1 MPINKFYAVLAVLLI
16 AAPMAAFIPMQR
28 PYSTSSNLE
37 AGIIISSTGNVSQ
50 GNDQNYV
57 AYASGA
63 YSGIIASE
71 LGGLGVKYTSAGG
84 LINIYPDQAQF
95 PYISDILKSA
105 SRDYGIHYALV
116 NRSVTSTPYDTVS
129 QVAPD
134 LVIPYA
140 FVPSQIASAYNFT
153 WEYRSGYTG
162 SGITIGIVDAYGDPN
177 LAYDLRAF
185 DELTGLPPANLSV
198 VYPEGQPGNGTYN
211 ASWALET
218 ATDVEWAHA
227 MAPNATIL
235 LYIAPSAI
243 TQMLQFAVSDMINS
257 SSANIISLSW
267 GNPEVQLTQHEVG
280 VYSQIYREAYLRG
293 ITVVAATGD
302 FGSDYYGANGTGVP
316 TVNFPSSDPYVT
328 AVGGTTLSLFDGKYS
343 QTAWGGKY
351 EGQSFG
357 SGGGYSKFFSRPYWQ
372 SAPGFNST
380 GRGTPDVSLDADQ
393 YTGMIVVV
401 RGKQYEAGG
410 TSIATPIWAA
420 AAAIMDQATHRHLG
434 FLNPLL
440 YQISRTPL
448 YNSSFEQITKGT
460 NGVYSAAPGW
470 NPVTGLGTPSVSGL
484 VNATEKITAGFGGQV
499 LLQGNATYAN
509 TVYSVLNLSV
519 NTANLRMN
527 GTGFYYVGLYNS
539 PINYIEFGVNVS
551 STAASYLMRI
561 GQSGY
566 VVTFN
571 GPHVSGFSESSRYIS
586 NLSLTYKAGMISAAS
601 DGSNVISVDVPVFL
615 SYAGNSTPVAGGMS
629 IGSYDNTT
637 DLGNFTFSNLA
648 GAYNGTQLNSTGLYF
663 QKFSGIGTPSYSSL
677 NAAINV
683 TEVEFSQYIRGNY
696 SDLPYVPPPPL
707 ISYML
712 NFSLPV
718 HGTFHLSNFTG
729 SVAWKVNGTS
739 IAGDTY
745 SFPGAG
751 YYNVTASELV
761 GKNRVNETRIIYI
774 PDIVIQNVSVHSD
787 VAYDLN
793 PPSSLVVDYFLRYGI
808 ENTSAIPVISGTN
821 NFSVTSPGFHPESLT
836 NKSTGNLS
844 LKLSAM
850 PVSVSVFVFQGNATV
865 IIQNVTVAGDN
876 GTFSGYPMPG
886 IVWINVTAPG
896 FDPVNLSKVIMPAA
910 AYRTQISLQPSSSSM
925 VLIQGTVTDAVY
937 AFPVAGALISV
948 SNQSYSYA
956 NSTGYYR
963 LYEDLGT
970 LNISASANLYESQYK
985 HLVLK
990 FAPFDLNFSMKPLDI
1005 NISSMPFITITRY
1018 FPLFFFMGVVT
1029 WSGYSGKIFSEY
1041 QLYVSQNAGFF
1052 NPRVITF
1059 TSPSSTS
1066 TVISGIYPGHTYYA
1080 TIVLRLSDGEV
1091 YQSSVVKITYSNPV
1105 YLGMNIAIV
1114 GGIAIYLAFM
1124 GAYLRRRWKKT
1135 PVYP

>member
-1 MPINKFYAVLAVLLI
+1 MPINKFYAVLAMLLI
-16 AAPMAAFIPMQR
+16 AAPMAAFIPMWQ
-28 PYSTSSNLE
+28 PYSTHSDMG
-37 AGIIISSTGNVSQ
+37 AGNIISSTGNVSQ
-50 GNDQNYV
+50 SNDQNYV

-71 LGGLGVKYTSAGG
+71 LGALGVSYTNAGG
-84 LINIYPDQAQF
+84 LMNIYPSQVQL
-95 PYISDILKSA
+95 PYVSEILKSA

-116 NRSVTSTPYDTVS
+116 NRSVTSTPYDAVS
-129 QVAPD
+129 QVTPD

-177 LAYDLRAF
+177 LAYDLMAF

-198 VYPEGQPGNGTYN
+198 FYPEGQPGNGTYN

-257 SSANIISLSW
+257 SSVNIISLSW
-267 GNPEVQLTQHEVG
+267 GNPEIQLTPNEVK

-302 FGSDYYGANGTGVP
+302 FGSDYYGPNGTGVP

-343 QTAWGGKY
+343 QTAWGGIY
-351 EGQSFG
+351 ESQSFG

-380 GRGTPDVSLDADQ
+380 ERGTPDVSLDADQ

-420 AAAIMDQATHRHLG
+420 AAAIMDQATHRYLG

-448 YNSSFEQITKGT
+448 YNSSFEQITAGT
-460 NGVYSAAPGW
+460 NGAYRAAPGW

-499 LLQGNATYAN
+499 ILQGNATYAN

-519 NTANLRMN
+519 NTSNLRLN

-539 PINYIEFGVNVS
+539 PLNYIEFGVNVS
-551 STAASYLMRI
+551 STTASYLMRI
-561 GQSGY
+561 DQSGY
-566 VVTFN
+566 IKTFTN
-571 GPHVSGFSESSRYIS
+571 PHVYGFSGSSNYVS

-601 DGSNVISVDVPVFL
+601 DGSIVISVPVPVFL

-629 IGSYDNTT
+629 IGSYDNMT
-637 DLGNFTFSNLA
+637 DLGNFTFSNLT
-648 GAYNGTQLNSTGLYF
+648 GAYNGTQLNSTGLYL
-663 QKFSGIGTPSYSSL
+663 QKYSGIGTPGYSSL
-677 NAAINV
+677 NAIINE
-683 TEVEFSQYIRGNY
+683 TEVEFSQYINRSS
-696 SDLPYVPPPPL
+696 SDISSLPTPPL

-718 HGTFHLSNFTG
+718 HGAFHLSNSTG
-729 SVAWKVNGTS
+729 PVAWKVNGTS

-745 SFPGAG
+745 SFPRAG
-751 YYNVTASELV
+751 YYNVTASV
-761 GKNRVNETRIIYI
+761 DRGRVNESRIIYI
-774 PDIVIQNVSVHSD
+774 PDIVIQNVSVHSN
-787 VAYDLN
+787 VKYDLN
-793 PPSSLVVDYFLRYGI
+793 PPSSLIVDYFLRYNI
-808 ENTSAIPVISGTN
+808 NNASAIPVISGTN
-821 NFSVTSPGFHPESLT
+821 DFSVSSPGFHLESRT
-836 NKSTGNLS
+836 NRSTGNLS
-844 LKLSAM
+844 FKLSAM
-850 PVSVSVFVFQGNATV
+850 PVSVTVFVFQGNATV
-865 IIQNVTVAGDN
+865 RIQNVTVAGNN
-876 GTFSGYPMPG
+876 GTFSGSPMPG
-886 IVWINVTAPG
+886 AVWINVTAPG
-896 FDPVNLSKVIMPAA
+896 FNPVNMSTAIMPGGT
-910 AYRTQISLQPSSSSM
+910 YRTQISLQPISTSM
-925 VLIQGTVTDAVY
+925 VLIQGTVSDAVY
-937 AFPVAGALISV
+937 AFPVPGAVISV
-948 SNQSYSYA
+948 SNQSYSYT

-963 LYEDLGT
+963 LYEGPGT

-985 HLVLK
+985 QLVLK
-990 FAPFDLNFSMKPLDI
+990 FAPLDLNFSMKPLDI

-1029 WSGYSGKIFSEY
+1029 WSGYSGKIFSQY
-1041 QLYVSQNAGFF
+1041 QLYISQNPSFF

-1091 YQSSVVKITYSNPV
+1091 YQSSVVKITYTNPV
-1105 YLGMNIAIV
+1105 YLGMNLAIV
-1114 GGIAIYLAFM
+1114 GGIAVYLAFM
-1124 GAYLRRRWKKT
+1124 GAYLRKRWRKT

>member
-1 MPINKFYAVLAVLLI
+1 MPFNKFYAILAVLLM
-16 AAPMAAFIPMQR
+16 AAPMAALIPMWQ
-28 PYSTSSNLE
+28 PYSAHSNIE
-37 AGIIISSTGNVSQ
+37 AGIIHSGENVTQSNEQ
-50 GNDQNYV
+50 YYIAYFPGTYSGMITTELGLLGV
-57 AYASGA
+57 SYAS
-63 YSGIIASE
+63 SG
-71 LGGLGVKYTSAGG
+71 GFM
-84 LINIYPDQAQF
+84 NIYPNEAQLA
-95 PYISDILKSA
+95 YVSNILKIA
-105 SRDYGIHYALV
+105 SKDFGIQYALI
-116 NRSVTSTPYDTVS
+116 NGTVTSTPYDVVS
-129 QVAPD
+129 QVTPD

-177 LAYDLRAF
+177 LAYDLKAF
-185 DELTGLPPANLSV
+185 DELNGLPPANLSV
-198 VYPEGQPGNGTYN
+198 AYPEGQPGNGTYN

-243 TQMLQFAVSDMINS
+243 TQTLQFAVSDMVDS
-257 SSANIISLSW
+257 SSVNIISLSW
-267 GNPEVQLTQHEVG
+267 GNPEIQLTQREIG
-280 VYSQIYREAYLRG
+280 VYSQIYREAYLKG

-302 FGSDYYGANGTGVP
+302 SGSDYYGANGTGIP

-328 AVGGTTLSLFDGKYS
+328 AVGGTSLSLFDGKYS
-343 QTAWGGKY
+343 QTAWGGLY

-357 SGGGYSKFFSRPYWQ
+357 SGGGYSRFFSTPYWQ

-380 GRGTPDVSLDADQ
+380 ERGTPDVSLDANQ

-420 AAAIMDQATHRHLG
+420 AAAIMDQATHRNLG

-448 YNSSFEQITKGT
+448 YNSSFEQIRTGT
-460 NGVYSAAPGW
+460 NGAYSAAPGW

-499 LLQGNATYAN
+499 LLQGNATYASS
-509 TVYSVLNLSV
+509 VYSVLNLSV
-519 NTANLRMN
+519 NTSNMKSN
-527 GTGFYYVGLYNS
+527 GSGFYYVGLYNS
-539 PINYIEFGVNVS
+539 PANYIEFGVNVS
-551 STAASYLMRI
+551 ASAANYMMRI

-566 VVTFN
+566 VRTFY
-571 GPHVSGFSESSRYIS
+571 GPQISGSWGPLHYIS
-586 NLSLTYKAGMISAAS
+586 NLSLTYKNGWISAT
-601 DGSNVISVDVPVFL
+601 SNSSREISVPAPVFL
-615 SYAGNSTPVAGGMS
+615 NYAGNSTPVAGGVS
-629 IGSYDNTT
+629 IGSYDNLT
-637 DLGNFTFSNLA
+637 DLGNFTFSSLT
-648 GAYNGTQLNSTGLYF
+648 GVYNGTQLNSSGMYF
-663 QKFSGIGTPSYSSL
+663 QRFSGIDIPGYSSL
-677 NAAINV
+677 NAAING
-683 TEVEFSQYIRGNY
+683 TEVEFSRYIK
-696 SDLPYVPPPPL
+696 SSPPAISYGPPAPL

-718 HGTFHLSNFTG
+718 HGSFHLSNYTG
-729 SVAWKVNGTS
+729 SVEWKVNGTS
-739 IAGDTY
+739 IAGNTY
-745 SFPGAG
+745 SFPATG
-751 YYNVTASELV
+751 YYNITASEYV
-761 GKNRVNETRIIYI
+761 DRSRVNETRIIYI
-774 PDIVIQNVSVHSD
+774 PDMVIQNVSVHSD
-787 VAYDLN
+787 VSHDLN
-793 PPSSLVVDYFLRYGI
+793 PPSSIVVDYFSRYAVR
-808 ENTSAIPVISGTN
+808 NTSAIPVVSGTN
-821 NFSVTSPGFHPESLT
+821 DFAVSSTGFRTESLS
-836 NKSTGNLS
+836 NKSSGNLTIE
-844 LKLSAM
+844 LHALPV
-850 PVSVSVFVFQGNATV
+850 PVSAFLFQGNATV
-865 IIQNVTVAGDN
+865 TIQNVTVAGEN
-876 GTFSGYPMPG
+876 GTFSGTTMPG
-886 IVWINVTAPG
+886 VVWINATAPG
-896 FDPVNLSKVIMPAA
+896 FIPLNLSTIIMPGTS
-910 AYRTQISLQPSSSSM
+910 YRTQILLQPESSSM
-925 VLIQGTVTDAVY
+925 VLIQGTVNDAVY
-937 AFPVAGALISV
+937 AFPVAGAVVSV
-948 SNQSYSYA
+948 SNQSYSYT

-963 LYEDLGT
+963 LYEGSGT

-990 FAPFDLNFSMKPLDI
+990 FAPLDLNFSLKPLDI